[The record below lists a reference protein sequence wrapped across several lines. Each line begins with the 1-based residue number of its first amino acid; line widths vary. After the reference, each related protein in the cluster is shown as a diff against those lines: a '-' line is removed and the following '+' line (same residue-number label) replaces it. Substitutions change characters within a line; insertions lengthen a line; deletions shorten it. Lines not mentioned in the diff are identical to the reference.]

1 MTVGGGATAVHYAE
15 FEGSGTLSLVWDA
28 IIGVGRPGLDVEEVY
43 VGASPHFWW
52 GWDNDGN
59 ITHNNTTN
67 KSYWAGRHCYTQDD
81 TLGLLLDCAAG
92 TLTAYK
98 NGARLG
104 KVVQSGLEGQ
114 LCWAA
119 SVGGGSSLEIT
130 AKPPPAGWRT
140 DTTTNTAPDE
150 WTDSEEESS
159 EDEDGDPVPLGVL
172 PGHPTLLLG

>member
-119 SVGGGSSLEIT
+119 SLYQIGSRLQLR
-130 AKPPPAGWRT
+130 AKQPPTGWRT
-140 DTTTNTAPDE
+140 NTTIGAH
-150 WTDSEEESS
+150 WSEEE
-159 EDEDGDPVPLGVL
+159 DY
-172 PGHPTLLLG
+172 